1 MGFMLDE
8 IESSLI
14 DLIKQWVGLIPALGL
29 AFLVLLFTRFLASV
43 VSRITGIIAIRT
55 LHSRSLQKLIFQL
68 TRFGVWFLG
77 VVIASVIVI
86 PDLRI
91 ADVIGFL
98 GFGSVAVGFAF
109 QDIFKNF
116 LAGVLLLI
124 AEPFMLG
131 DEIIVNGYEGTVETI
146 EIRSTKIRTYQGETV
161 DIPNSLVF
169 TNPVKVLTACKRKRT
184 DLMVGVE
191 YDTHLPHTQSLFL
204 ETLKTV
210 EGIFADPAPLV
221 HLSAFAPNSIDFTLR
236 YWTLPQRAQ
245 VVEVQSRVMIAI
257 KGICDQHGIT
267 LAHPICII
275 YTQDPEVKL
284 I

>member
-1 MGFMLDE
+1 MSFMLDE

-14 DLIKQWVGLIPALGL
+14 DLIRQWVALIPALGL
-29 AFLVLLFTRFLASV
+29 ACLVLVMTRFLASFA
-43 VSRITGIIAIRT
+43 SRITALIAIRA
-55 LHSRSLQKLIFQL
+55 LHSRSLQKLTFQL

-77 VVIASVIVI
+77 VIIASVIVI
-86 PDLRI
+86 PDLSI

-124 AEPFMLG
+124 AEPFQLG

-184 DLMVGVE
+184 DLLVGVE
-191 YDTHLPHTQSLFL
+191 YDTQLSHAQALFL
-204 ETLKTV
+204 ETLKTI
-210 EGIFADPAPLV
+210 EGVLVDPVPLV
-221 HLSAFAPNSIDFTLR
+221 HLSAFAPNSIDFTVR

-245 VVEVQSRVMIAI
+245 VVEIQSRVILAI
-257 KGICDQHGIT
+257 KGICDQHQIT

-275 YTQDPEVKL
+275 YTQDSEL
-284 I
+284 S